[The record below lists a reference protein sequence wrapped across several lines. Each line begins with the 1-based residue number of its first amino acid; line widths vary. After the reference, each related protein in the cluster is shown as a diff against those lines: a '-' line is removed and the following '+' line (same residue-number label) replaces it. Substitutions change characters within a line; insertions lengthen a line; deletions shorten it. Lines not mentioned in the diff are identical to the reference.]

1 MFLGILAIDTG
12 YTITTGSQATHA
24 VTEQIDYT
32 PADPGLFGAM
42 GRISRGL
49 DRLGDEAFGRYV
61 GLFELLIY
69 GFIAPLFIACP
80 LAWEAS
86 RRRWPRSTAIVS
98 LGLAALLIGAWVL
111 WKYPDPSAVY
121 YALVNALLICCRAVG
136 LSYYSGS
143 LVYFVIL
150 PPLFALA
157 YIGAAPWIKAVSPN
171 VIPGSRPSEA

>member
-1 MFLGILAIDTG
+1 MFLGILAIDIG

-24 VTEQIDYT
+24 VTEQIDYA
-32 PADPGLFGAM
+32 PAAPGLFGAM

-86 RRRWPRSTAIVS
+86 QRQWPLSAAVVTV
-98 LGLAALLIGAWVL
+98 GLAAALIGTWVL

-150 PPLFALA
+150 PPLFALG
-157 YIGAAPWIKAVSPN
+157 YVGALPRIKAVSPDA
-171 VIPGSRPSEA
+171 IPDSQPLEA